1 MRALL
6 DSAWFYFGLAGL
18 LAIAAVVSQF
28 RFGSMEKPAGVFAE
42 IPSLSERDDL
52 NVIFVLIDTLRADHL
67 GVYGYE
73 LPTSPNMDRLAR
85 HGVRFANVEAQSSWT
100 KSSMASIWTSLY
112 PQRHGI
118 HRYPD
123 GIPEQ
128 AVMPAEVF
136 RDAGYKTAGIYRN
149 SWVGPNF
156 GFGQG
161 FDLYVKTAPN
171 FDRERAKIS
180 NPSVSWMKGSDLD
193 ITESASEFIGTHQ
206 DRRFFL
212 YLHYMDVHQ
221 YTYDSESDL
230 FGSHFEGLYD
240 NAIHWADI
248 NVGRIV
254 ETLET
259 VGLLGK
265 TIIVITSDH
274 GEGFREHGFEGHAK
288 GLFKEVQFTPWVISL
303 PFDLPEPIVV
313 EEQVAS
319 IDIWPTLLELAG
331 LPALPHTDGMSTLPA
346 IMAAARGE
354 PAPAALRDRTIFA
367 QIDRR
372 WGKVN
377 TPADPSISIVRGPNR
392 MYRRFRLPARDQL
405 FDHTDDPDEVDNVL
419 RHEPE
424 LAEELSGRIDEFRDG
439 NEPVW
444 ETEEI
449 ELDEMRLNQLR
460 ALGYK
465 IE

>member
-1 MRALL
+1 L
-6 DSAWFYFGLAGL
+6 
-18 LAIAAVVSQF
+18 
-28 RFGSMEKPAGVFAE
+28 
-42 IPSLSERDDL
+42 
-52 NVIFVLIDTLRADHL
+52 
-67 GVYGYE
+67 
-73 LPTSPNMDRLAR
+73 
-85 HGVRFANVEAQSSWT
+85 
-100 KSSMASIWTSLY
+100 
-112 PQRHGI
+112 
-118 HRYPD
+118 
-123 GIPEQ
+123 
-128 AVMPAEVF
+128 
-136 RDAGYKTAGIYRN
+136 
-149 SWVGPNF
+149 
-156 GFGQG
+156 
-161 FDLYVKTAPN
+161 
-171 FDRERAKIS
+171 
-180 NPSVSWMKGSDLD
+180 
-193 ITESASEFIGTHQ
+193 
-206 DRRFFL
+206 
-212 YLHYMDVHQ
+212 
-221 YTYDSESDL
+221 
-230 FGSHFEGLYD
+230 
-240 NAIHWADI
+240 
-248 NVGRIV
+248 
-254 ETLET
+254 
-259 VGLLGK
+259 
-265 TIIVITSDH
+265 
-274 GEGFREHGFEGHAK
+274 
-288 GLFKEVQFTPWVISL
+288 
-303 PFDLPEPIVV
+303 
-313 EEQVAS
+313 
-319 IDIWPTLLELAG
+319 PTLLELAG